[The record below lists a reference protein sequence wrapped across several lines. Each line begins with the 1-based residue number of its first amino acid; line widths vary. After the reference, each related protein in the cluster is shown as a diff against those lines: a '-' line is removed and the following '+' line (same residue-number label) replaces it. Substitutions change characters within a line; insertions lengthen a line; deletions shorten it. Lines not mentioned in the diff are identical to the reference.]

1 MMAGQPESRKESIGD
16 KPMRSPNPIRAWLRA
31 LLAASLACGSVAA
44 SAQSTFPERPVRV
57 IVPFAGGN
65 TLDTALRQVGEVF
78 KAQTGQPVVIDN
90 KPGGAGLIA
99 AQALLQAPPDGYTL
113 LLANTSMLTINPHT
127 FAKLPYDV
135 DRSFKPVTNFL
146 GSAMV
151 MAVNAEKV
159 PPNSVAEFIAW
170 AKPQGDRV
178 SFASFTAGN
187 SSHFAGVILN
197 QRAGLSLVHVPFNGT
212 PPAVQNLVGGQVH
225 AAFLPRL
232 AVKPHVDSGKVKVLA
247 VTSPARS
254 ALMPSVG
261 TFREQGFPDLEIYIW
276 AALVAPAGTPD
287 ALIARLNAEFVK
299 ALQSQ
304 TIQDQW
310 RAMDFEPLP
319 STPEEFTRFMQAESR
334 RWVEAVK
341 LSGFKAS
348 E

>member
-1 MMAGQPESRKESIGD
+1 MNRRHWIA
-16 KPMRSPNPIRAWLRA
+16 
-31 LLAASLACGSVAA
+31 LAAAA
-44 SAQSTFPERPVRV
+44 GTAAATPMAWAQATPFPDKPVRV
-57 IVPFAGGN
+57 IVPFAAGN
-65 TLDTALRQVGEVF
+65 TLDTAMRQVGEVF
-78 KAQTGQPVVIDN
+78 KANTGQPLVIDN
-90 KPGGAGLIA
+90 KPGGGGLIA
-99 AQALLQAPPDGYTL
+99 AQALLQSPPDGTTL

-127 FAKLPYDV
+127 FSKLPYDAEK
-135 DRSFKPVTNFL
+135 SFKPVTNFL

-159 PPNSVAEFIAW
+159 PPNNVAEFIAW
-170 AKPQGDRV
+170 ARPQGDKV

-197 QRAGLSLVHVPFNGT
+197 QRAGLNLVHVPFNGT

-232 AVKPHVDSGKVKVLA
+232 AVKPHLDSGKVKVLA

-254 ALMPSVG
+254 ALMPNVG

-287 ALIARLNAEFVK
+287 ALVARLNAEFVK

-304 TIQDQW
+304 TIKDQW

-319 STPEEFTRFMQAESR
+319 STPEEFTRFMQAESK
-334 RWVEAVK
+334 RWAEAVK
-341 LSGFKAS
+341 ISGFKAT